1 MKRILA
7 KGTTAEQRDASALFM
22 VKDLTPDRAWQIEV
36 IEWKPPKTANQT
48 RYLWGVV
55 YPCILEAGGETLRGW
70 HASDIHE
77 YMLEEF
83 GGAEEITG
91 FGRTYTRP
99 IKRSSRMTRKEFTDY
114 LEFIS
119 QRCADM
125 GIHIP
130 DPTGNN
136 NDTD

>member
-1 MKRILA
+1 MKRIFA
-7 KGTTAEQRDASALFM
+7 KGTTPEQISNAVVHM
-22 VKDLTPDRAWQIEV
+22 MQQITPNKAWQIEV
-36 IEWKPPKTANQT
+36 VEWKPPKTAAQA
-48 RYLWGVV
+48 RFLWGVV
-55 YPCILEAGGETLRGW
+55 YPYILEAGGEALRGW

-99 IKRSSRMTRKEFTDY
+99 IKRSSRMTKKEFTDY

-125 GIHIP
+125 GIVIP
-130 DPTGNN
+130 EPVIHE
-136 NDTD
+136 